1 MNHQIFER
9 KWRSG
14 AFSTGACL
22 VQTRLQQTHTQP
34 IRGVRAW
41 TMGVTQQAVGLSL
54 SASQRPVNRIISR
67 CGRLLGRDLGDT
79 IFVATSGQAFF
90 ATKLHAKTRAELR

>member
-41 TMGVTQQAVGLSL
+41 TMGVTQQAVGLS
-54 SASQRPVNRIISR
+54 SNASHRPVNRPHTAGDRLDVTQVISS
-67 CGRLLGRDLGDT
+67 LLHHPRGLL
-79 IFVATSGQAFF
+79 F
-90 ATKLHAKTRAELR
+90 ATQLSR